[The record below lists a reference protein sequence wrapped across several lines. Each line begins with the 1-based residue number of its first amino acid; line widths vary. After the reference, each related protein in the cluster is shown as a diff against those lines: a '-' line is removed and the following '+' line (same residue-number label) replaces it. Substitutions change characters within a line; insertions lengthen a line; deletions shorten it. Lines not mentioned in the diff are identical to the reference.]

1 MAKRITTAQLLAVT
15 PEPGKSSTKV
25 HAGAPGLYL
34 VVRRGKKGGLR
45 RSWIYRWMEGRK
57 STDRG
62 LGSFEHV
69 TLPEARALAAK
80 FFLAQRLPGSG
91 ETMPEARS
99 VPTFE
104 ACSRK
109 AFEANSK
116 TWTAATV
123 TAWRGI
129 LTNYLQPLM
138 SRRVDQ
144 IDGEAVLS
152 VLKPVYNEKPAMARK
167 VRNALRLTL
176 GWAEAHG
183 YADRNYAGEAIDGG
197 LPKTAAVKE
206 HRKALPPAEVGAVL
220 DRLDATSAPPN
231 VKACIRL
238 IAFCGVRSGEARA
251 ARVEEFELD
260 GPPVW
265 TVPADRMKQ
274 GKAHRVPLSVEAV
287 RIVQAQIE
295 AVGGEGLLFPSS
307 TGAPLSNS
315 VAIRA
320 WRRVTDADI
329 HGLRASLRSWA
340 AEKGYRREVAESCLA
355 HQIGDNAVEASY
367 THATDL
373 CEQRRELMNDW
384 AGYLIAG

>member
-176 GWAEAHG
+176 
-183 YADRNYAGEAIDGG
+183 AGPRRTATRIATTRVRRSTVDCRRR
-197 LPKTAAVKE
+197 LPSRST
-206 HRKALPPAEVGAVL
+206 
-220 DRLDATSAPPN
+220 
-231 VKACIRL
+231 
-238 IAFCGVRSGEARA
+238 VR
-251 ARVEEFELD
+251 
-260 GPPVW
+260 
-265 TVPADRMKQ
+265 
-274 GKAHRVPLSVEAV
+274 HC
-287 RIVQAQIE
+287 
-295 AVGGEGLLFPSS
+295 
-307 TGAPLSNS
+307 
-315 VAIRA
+315 
-320 WRRVTDADI
+320 RRP
-329 HGLRASLRSWA
+329 R
-340 AEKGYRREVAESCLA
+340 
-355 HQIGDNAVEASY
+355 
-367 THATDL
+367 
-373 CEQRRELMNDW
+373 
-384 AGYLIAG
+384 